1 MPLTPRTRS
10 VAVAVPLS
18 RQPSLGVPPDRASLR
33 AITSTSQVRLADSD
47 AALPRGLPH
56 HKKLKAAADEQVERI
71 KDLQKVLYADG
82 RFALLIVL
90 QGRDASGKDG
100 TVKKVFSGVNP
111 MGCQVTS
118 FKAPTEIEKGYDYLW
133 RIHQR
138 VPARRMI
145 GIFNR
150 SHYEDVI
157 VPRVHK
163 LVKRKVLLERFNQI
177 NDFERMLA
185 QNSVVILKFFLH
197 VSREEQKK
205 RLIDRLEDRKKNW
218 KFRAGDLDD
227 RALWSD
233 YTSAYRDAI
242 SRCSTTWARW
252 YIVPADDED
261 ARDLLVARKIAD
273 TLDALKLRYPP
284 LDRSLKGIKIR

>member
-1 MPLTPRTRS
+1 LLR
-10 VAVAVPLS
+10 
-18 RQPSLGVPPDRASLR
+18 LGDA
-33 AITSTSQVRLADSD
+33 D
-47 AALPRGLPH
+47 AAPPRGLPRGKH
-56 HKKLKAAADEQVERI
+56 LDDAADEQVERI
-71 KDLQKVLYADG
+71 KELQKVLYADG

-118 FKAPTEIEKGYDYLW
+118 FKAPTELEQEHDYLW
-133 RIHQR
+133 RIHQH
-138 VPARRMI
+138 VPPRRMI

-163 LVKRKVLLERFNQI
+163 WVPNKVLSQRYDQI
-177 NDFERMLA
+177 NDFERMLTE
-185 QNSVVILKFFLH
+185 NSVVILKFFLH
-197 VSREEQKK
+197 VSRAEQKK
-205 RLIDRLEDRKKNW
+205 RLVERLEDRKKNW
-218 KFRAGDLDD
+218 KFRPGDLDD
-227 RALWSD
+227 RALWGD
-233 YTSAYRDAI
+233 YTRAYRDAI
-242 SRCSTTWARW
+242 ARCSTSWARW

-273 TLDALKLRYPP
+273 TLDSLDLCYPRLDPKLR
-284 LDRSLKGIKIR
+284 GTKIQ